1 MNTIGVSSSKHSQMI
16 NITGKVQALIPRDFS
31 GVCHLFCTHTTAGLT
46 VNENADDDVQH
57 DILYALDRCVPWK
70 DPQYG
75 HIEENSAAHVKASM
89 MGFDLS
95 LPVQN
100 GKLMLGTWQGL
111 YFCEFD
117 GPRSRRVL
125 MTLLPEAG
133 QHIAG

>member
-1 MNTIGVSSSKHSQMI
+1 M
-16 NITGKVQALIPRDFS
+16 
-31 GVCHLFCTHTTAGLT
+31 
-46 VNENADDDVQH
+46 
-57 DILYALDRCVPWK
+57 PWK

-100 GKLMLGTWQGL
+100 GKLMLGTWQGI